1 MAGPVVTI
9 PPVSNPFPVRVRR
22 PASAGAREL
31 VVQVIRDTG
40 AAAAERASGP
50 PAPSPGIIGR
60 LPTAPAR
67 RVATRLDRFLV
78 DHAGSWRARVRAR
91 RHERG

>member
-1 MAGPVVTI
+1 
-9 PPVSNPFPVRVRR
+9 VSKPFPVRARR

-40 AAAAERASGP
+40 AAAVERARGP
-50 PAPSPGIIGR
+50 AAPGPGIVGR
-60 LPTAPAR
+60 IPTAPAR

-78 DHAGSWRARVRAR
+78 DHAGGWRAR
-91 RHERG
+91 RHGRG